1 MVKLQLK
8 NLKRSVPKMK
18 TLLWRRGLDSRLYQQ
33 KLDVSSLNNGVYFVR
48 FEMDGVLVGTEKL
61 VIAR

>member
-8 NLKRSVPKMK
+8 NFKRSVPKMK

-33 KLDVSSLNNGVYFVR
+33 KFDVSSLNNGVYVVK
-48 FEMDGVLVGTEKL
+48 FEIDGMLVGTEKL
-61 VIAR
+61 VVAR